1 MNSAPAAR
9 ASNGKSRALHHPFP
23 RCLRLFNPYFRHVRL
38 FCCLSASRSR
48 RGRSTSAPTVIRR
61 NAARLNVSPP
71 GGGVEGPRARVRAGV
86 HAREASP

>member
-1 MNSAPAAR
+1 MNSVPAAR

-71 GGGVEGPRARVRAGV
+71 GGGEGPRARVRAGV